1 MRWQN
6 VRAMARK
13 ETRQLLRDSRSL
25 ALMFLMPTIM
35 LFLYGYAIRLDIMA
49 APIGILQESTDAA
62 SDELA
67 AHFASSRAF
76 EVRVRLRDRHALAAA
91 IQEGSVWAALVIP
104 H

>member
-13 ETRQLLRDSRSL
+13 EILQLLRDARSL
-25 ALMFLMPTIM
+25 ALMFLMPTLM

-62 SDELA
+62 SDELTL
-67 AHFASSRAF
+67 HTG
-76 EVRVRLRDRHALAAA
+76 RD
-91 IQEGSVWAALVIP
+91 EDD
-104 H
+104 